1 MGRFTAT
8 VPLSYLSTKQAVR
21 HLITCVIPTMQE
33 EIIMALNA
41 ALTRLSAEVQTQ
53 LEQTAEAIGRVQAAV
68 DALAASE
75 AEKAALQA
83 ELDALRAANDAA
95 VEAINAQADA
105 LAADN
110 PDEEPDP
117 DPEPEPVDPE
127 PEVPA
132 DPEGGDEGEGYTS
145 GV

>member
-1 MGRFTAT
+1 MPNQHTAT
-8 VPLSYLSTKQAVR
+8 VPITDLSTKQAVR
-21 HLITCVIPTMQE
+21 HLIRHVIPTMQE

-41 ALTRLSAEVQTQ
+41 ALARLGTEVQTQ
-53 LEQTAEAIGRVQAAV
+53 LAQTADAIGRIQAAV

-95 VEAINAQADA
+95 VDAVTAQADA

-110 PDEEPDP
+110 PAE
-117 DPEPEPVDPE
+117 PEPEPEPE
-127 PEVPA
+127 PEV
-132 DPEGGDEGEGYTS
+132 
-145 GV
+145 

>member
-1 MGRFTAT
+1 MPNQHTAT
-8 VPLSYLSTKQAVR
+8 VPITDLSTQQAVR
-21 HLITCVIPTMQE
+21 HLIRHVIPTMQE

-41 ALTRLSAEVQTQ
+41 ALARLGTEVQTQ
-53 LEQTAEAIGRVQAAV
+53 LAQTADAIGRIQAAV

-95 VEAINAQADA
+95 VDAVNAQADA

-110 PDEEPDP
+110 PAE
-117 DPEPEPVDPE
+117 PEPEPEPE
-127 PEVPA
+127 PEV
-132 DPEGGDEGEGYTS
+132 
-145 GV
+145 